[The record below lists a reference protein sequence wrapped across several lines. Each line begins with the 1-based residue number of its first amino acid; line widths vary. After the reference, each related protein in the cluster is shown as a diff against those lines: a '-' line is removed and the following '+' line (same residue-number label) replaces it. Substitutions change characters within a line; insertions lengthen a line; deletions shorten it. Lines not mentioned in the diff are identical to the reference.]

1 MRSARLRRQDGFIRE
16 VLWLGLGLA
25 ILAIVVLD
33 GLALFSAHQ
42 SVKEDARRAARE
54 AETEYVQTQDR
65 AAAKRAAQQ
74 YLIKAHKKLVGFS
87 SKSGL
92 DGASVIVVKAE
103 AHADTRAFKLLRY
116 VGLKKWVDRMTNPT
130 AKSTAE

>member
-1 MRSARLRRQDGFIRE
+1 M
-16 VLWLGLGLA
+16 
-25 ILAIVVLD
+25 
-33 GLALFSAHQ
+33 
-42 SVKEDARRAARE
+42 
-54 AETEYVQTQDR
+54 
-65 AAAKRAAQQ
+65 
-74 YLIKAHKKLVGFS
+74 GFS

-130 AKSTAE
+130 AKGTAE